1 MTVVNSV
8 RETSG
13 VGEARRAAARLAHC
27 SGLADDVVG
36 RIALV
41 ATELAT
47 NLLKHAGG
55 GLVVID
61 RFADADGSGLEM
73 LALDNGPACSMS
85 RAVPL
90 TVFPQPAAPVPG
102 SARSYATRIAMQ
114 SIRSPARA
122 LRSWPASS
130 SRQRRRQVAPNS
142 ARSSIPIPA
151 KAYAKTGGRSKTAVR
166 VPPCCLSTALAMG
179 TRRPLPPRSRRERL
193 PTTSTRNAFR
203 WWR

>member
-73 LALDNGPACSMS
+73 LAVPSITDPACSMS
-85 RAVPL
+85 RAGSL

-130 SRQRRRQVAPNS
+130 SRQRRR
-142 ARSSIPIPA
+142 
-151 KAYAKTGGRSKTAVR
+151 
-166 VPPCCLSTALAMG
+166 
-179 TRRPLPPRSRRERL
+179 RSRRIRRGRRSL
-193 PTTSTRNAFR
+193 SRR
-203 WWR
+203 KR